1 MKRMYILALVLLVTS
16 SLHAD
21 QYYDFCV
28 DGIFYNILE
37 SNSEVEVTDSY
48 YNTYGNPW
56 GGPAIQIPETV
67 EYMKRTFT
75 VTAIGKE
82 AFMCVNG
89 RHNTCAGVYLPKTIK
104 RIGEKAFYSFYLY
117 DIDLPD
123 GLESI
128 GEQAFV
134 DTKLTSITI
143 PSSVKEIGIGAF
155 RGIVSLANIQVEG
168 DNAIYDSRDN
178 CNAII
183 ETNTNTIIAGCANTM
198 VPSNIKHLADWAFA
212 HSQFE
217 EVSLPNGIES
227 IGASCF
233 SNCDKLKHLD
243 IPSSVTSIG
252 EDAFFACKRIE
263 SIMLPLDITKINK
276 GTFEFCEQL
285 KSIEIPISVRSLGKV
300 CFDGCISL
308 QEIVI
313 PDGVESIGERVFAG
327 CTNLTEI
334 IVCSPTPCEIYE
346 NTFSDL
352 QVKLSTLYVPTGAID
367 KYKNAPFW
375 NMFKYI
381 EEYNPS
387 SINMS
392 ETNGNEISTYHD
404 IHGRLIRTP
413 QKGLNIVTY
422 KDGKTKKIIVKQ

>member
-1 MKRMYILALVLLVTS
+1 MKRMFILAWVLLVTS

-21 QYYDFCV
+21 EYYDFCV

-37 SNSEVEVTDSY
+37 SNLEVEVTDSY

-67 EYMKRTFT
+67 EYMNRTFT
-75 VTAIGKE
+75 VTAIGKQ

-104 RIGEKAFYSFYLY
+104 RIGDKAFYSFYLY

-128 GEQAFV
+128 GEEAFV

-143 PSSVKEIGIGAF
+143 PSGVKQIGIGAF

-183 ETNTNTIIAGCANTM
+183 ETKTNTIIAGCTNTSI
-198 VPSNIKHLADWAFA
+198 PSNIKHLADWAFNYT
-212 HSQFE
+212 QFE
-217 EVSLPNGIES
+217 DISLPNGIES
-227 IGASCF
+227 IGSWCF
-233 SNCDKLKHLD
+233 ANCDKLKHLV
-243 IPSSVTSIG
+243 IPSSVISIG
-252 EDAFFACKRIE
+252 EYAFFACKGIE
-263 SIMLPLDITKINK
+263 SINLPQEITIINK

-285 KSIEIPISVRSLGKV
+285 KSIEIPTSVKSLGEAS
-300 CFDGCISL
+300 FDGCISL

-313 PDGVESIGERVFAG
+313 PDGVESIGGGAFAG

-334 IVCSPTPCEIYE
+334 RVCSPTPCTIYE
-346 NTFSDL
+346 NTFTDL
-352 QVKLSTLYVPTGAID
+352 QVKLSTLHVPTGTID
-367 KYKNAPFW
+367 NYKNAPFW
-375 NMFKYI
+375 NKFKYI

-387 SINMS
+387 SINML
-392 ETNGNEISTYHD
+392 ETNVNEISSYHD
-404 IHGRLIRTP
+404 IHGRLLRTP
-413 QKGLNIVTY
+413 IIGLNIVTY
-422 KDGKTKKIIVKQ
+422 KDGKTKKTIVRQ